1 MRQIK
6 FTSVL
11 LMVLALVG
19 CGGGGGGNQAPKVL
33 FSAQVS
39 FGDSLSDVGTYKVGA
54 VAAAG
59 GGEFTIN
66 GAGKNWTELMAAQ
79 LGLPPPC
86 AAQTGL
92 VPASGIPIPPVAVTD
107 NPVCTG
113 YAQGGARVTSQPGIG
128 NTAASGVFMTEPVVT
143 QIAKHNQYHGF
154 SGNEIVFVLA
164 GANDV
169 FYQLGSV
176 AAGLPAASAVA
187 NVGQAASDLVNDI
200 NTQILARG
208 AKYVTVVNVPDISIT
223 PYALTT
229 PGLVP
234 LLPLLSTLVTTFNGQ
249 LQSGLAGNP
258 NVLLV
263 DAYSVSHD
271 QFVNPAPYGLTN
283 VTTPACNLTAPTN
296 ILGSSLTC
304 TTANLIPGV
313 TDHYLFA
320 DGVHPTPFGYLLLA
334 RYVSRAMII
343 RGWL

>member
-86 AAQTGL
+86 AAETGL
-92 VPASGIPIPPVAVTD
+92 SGTLAVSAVFNTT
-107 NPVCTG
+107 CTG

-128 NTAASGVFMTEPVVT
+128 NAALGGVFLTVPVAT
-143 QIAKHNQYHGF
+143 QIANHLATLPGGKF
-154 SGNEIVFVLA
+154 SGHEIVFVLA

-169 FYQLGSV
+169 FYQLGAV
-176 AAGLPAASAVA
+176 GAGLPAASAVA
-187 NVGQAASDLVNDI
+187 YVGQAASDLVNDI
-200 NTQILARG
+200 NTMTNTSG
-208 AKYVTVVNVPDISIT
+208 AKYVTVVNVPDINTT
-223 PYALTT
+223 PYAATLSA
-229 PGLVP
+229 PVQG
-234 LLPLLSTLVTTFNGQ
+234 LLSTMVTTFNGQ

-271 QFVNPAPYGLTN
+271 QSVNPAPYGLTN
-283 VTTPACNLTAPTN
+283 VTTPACNLANPPN
-296 ILGSSLTC
+296 FLGSSLVC
-304 TTANLIPGV
+304 NTTNLIPGV
-313 TDHYLFA
+313 VDHYQFA
-320 DGVHPTPFGYLLLA
+320 DTVHPTPFGYLLLA